1 MEKTIAFFW
10 ENYEFGGVSTNLAA
24 LINSKKFYKKKIIL
38 FSNDTNKALKKFKNL
53 IKNSNRIKIIT
64 FKNYLDLENRIKIFK
79 IFLLLFRPIIFLL
92 TLYKIFTLLKKFKI
106 DIFISQCGGYGDFR
120 SDLGSIFISKIL
132 NFPKRVIVFHHS
144 YSKPLFWVFI
154 SNFINSLII
163 NCSNRIIFVSKAT
176 SKNLSKKFMFFNY
189 KKKKTKVINNGIEI
203 DRIKKNHEVIKL
215 IKKKY
220 INGVV
225 LARIQEDKGHEDL
238 IKAFKHLPIQV
249 KKKIRIFFIG
259 EGDKK
264 YIKHLKDLIN
274 KNKLSNNFFFTGYI
288 KGTGRDIIRYYDF
301 LVSPSRYFEGFGL
314 SIVESL
320 SVGTIVISTKVGGV
334 KDYLKNS
341 NSILVKPFNINQ
353 ICKALIEISKNQK
366 HLVNKKTNGMI
377 LVKKKLTNNIMGE
390 NYFNFLS

>member
-79 IFLLLFRPIIFLL
+79 IFLLLFRPVIFLL

>member
-238 IKAFKHLPIQV
+238 IRAFKHLPIQV

>member
-79 IFLLLFRPIIFLL
+79 IFLLLFRPVIFLL

-238 IKAFKHLPIQV
+238 IRAFKHLPIQV

>member
-225 LARIQEDKGHEDL
+225 LARIQEDKGHEYL
-238 IKAFKHLPIQV
+238 IRAFKHLPIQV

>member
-120 SDLGSIFISKIL
+120 SDLGSIFISQIL
-132 NFPKRVIVFHHS
+132 NFPTRVIVFHHS

-203 DRIKKNHEVIKL
+203 DRIKKNNEVIKL

>member
-1 MEKTIAFFW
+1 M
-10 ENYEFGGVSTNLAA
+10 
-24 LINSKKFYKKKIIL
+24 
-38 FSNDTNKALKKFKNL
+38 
-53 IKNSNRIKIIT
+53 
-64 FKNYLDLENRIKIFK
+64 
-79 IFLLLFRPIIFLL
+79 LLFRPVIFLL

-238 IKAFKHLPIQV
+238 IRAFKHLPIQV

-390 NYFNFLS
+390 NYFNF

>member
-377 LVKKKLTNNIMGE
+377 LVKKKLTNKIMGE

>member
-79 IFLLLFRPIIFLL
+79 IFLLLFRPVIFLL

-189 KKKKTKVINNGIEI
+189 KKKKL
-203 DRIKKNHEVIKL
+203 KL
-215 IKKKY
+215 
-220 INGVV
+220 
-225 LARIQEDKGHEDL
+225 L
-238 IKAFKHLPIQV
+238 
-249 KKKIRIFFIG
+249 
-259 EGDKK
+259 
-264 YIKHLKDLIN
+264 
-274 KNKLSNNFFFTGYI
+274 
-288 KGTGRDIIRYYDF
+288 
-301 LVSPSRYFEGFGL
+301 
-314 SIVESL
+314 
-320 SVGTIVISTKVGGV
+320 
-334 KDYLKNS
+334 
-341 NSILVKPFNINQ
+341 
-353 ICKALIEISKNQK
+353 
-366 HLVNKKTNGMI
+366 
-377 LVKKKLTNNIMGE
+377 IMG
-390 NYFNFLS
+390 LK